1 LTSTYRQKSATR
13 LHAVKAANP
22 TISNR
27 DRFAVRRTT
36 FENSTWYKTLPLAAR
51 VLTRFLGLVMLV
63 LLSAHPI
70 EGQEA
75 RVQRP
80 FPTTT
85 GQVFVI
91 DDFNHIVTQTDM
103 GFNYFMGNT
112 GCFPVLA

>member
-1 LTSTYRQKSATR
+1 
-13 LHAVKAANP
+13 
-22 TISNR
+22 
-27 DRFAVRRTT
+27 
-36 FENSTWYKTLPLAAR
+36 
-51 VLTRFLGLVMLV
+51 MLV

-103 GFNYFMGNT
+103 GFNYFMVIRVV
-112 GCFPVLA
+112 F

>member
-1 LTSTYRQKSATR
+1 

-36 FENSTWYKTLPLAAR
+36 FENSTGYKTLPLAAK
-51 VLTRFLGLVMLV
+51 VLTRFFGLVMLV

-75 RVQRP
+75 RVQRL
-80 FPTTT
+80 FPTTP
-85 GQVFVI
+85 G
-91 DDFNHIVTQTDM
+91 
-103 GFNYFMGNT
+103 
-112 GCFPVLA
+112 

>member
-1 LTSTYRQKSATR
+1 M
-13 LHAVKAANP
+13 
-22 TISNR
+22 
-27 DRFAVRRTT
+27 
-36 FENSTWYKTLPLAAR
+36 PLAAR
-51 VLTRFLGLVMLV
+51 ILTRFLGLAMLV

-75 RVQRP
+75 LVQRP

-112 GCFPVLA
+112 GCFSSPCLICRLGIFVGTKSY

>member
-1 LTSTYRQKSATR
+1 LTSIYRQKSATR
-13 LHAVKAANP
+13 LNAVEAANS
-22 TISNR
+22 TISTR
-27 DRFAVRRTT
+27 DRFALRRTT

-51 VLTRFLGLVMLV
+51 VVTRFLGLVMLV
-63 LLSAHPI
+63 LLSAHPL

-75 RVQRP
+75 RVQRL

-91 DDFNHIVTQTDM
+91 DDCNHIVTQTDM

-112 GCFPVLA
+112 G

>member
-1 LTSTYRQKSATR
+1 MTSTYRQKSATR
-13 LHAVKAANP
+13 LNAVEAANP

-36 FENSTWYKTLPLAAR
+36 FENSTWYKTLPLAAKI
-51 VLTRFLGLVMLV
+51 LTRFLGIVMLLLLL

-80 FPTTT
+80 FSTTT
-85 GQVFVI
+85 GQLFVI
-91 DDFNHIVTQTDM
+91 DDFNLIVTQTDM

-112 GCFPVLA
+112 G

>member
-1 LTSTYRQKSATR
+1 LNAIEE
-13 LHAVKAANP
+13 ANP

-27 DRFAVRRTT
+27 DRFAIRRTT

-51 VLTRFLGLVMLV
+51 
-63 LLSAHPI
+63 I
-70 EGQEA
+70 
-75 RVQRP
+75 QRP

-91 DDFNHIVTQTDM
+91 DDFYHIVTQTDM

-112 GCFPVLA
+112 G